1 MPNPPL
7 FADRLI
13 GSCMRDGER
22 HLSELYRG
30 SQQRQTTLQQMENAG
45 ASGLCMKAFILKLI
59 LPTKYWHM
67 PRGSVKTKLAQLV
80 KVIVDI
86 RTDLYSHASVF
97 THLL

>member
-1 MPNPPL
+1 MSMRVHMCTREALTAVLSYMPNPPL

-45 ASGLCMKAFILKLI
+45 ASGLC
-59 LPTKYWHM
+59 
-67 PRGSVKTKLAQLV
+67 V
-80 KVIVDI
+80 
-86 RTDLYSHASVF
+86 
-97 THLL
+97 

>member
-1 MPNPPL
+1 MPNNL
-7 FADRLI
+7 TAD
-13 GSCMRDGER
+13 GKCWSKWPV
-22 HLSELYRG
+22 
-30 SQQRQTTLQQMENAG
+30 
-45 ASGLCMKAFILKLI
+45 CMKAFILKLI

-86 RTDLYSHASVF
+86 RTDRYSHASVF